1 VKVLAILCF
10 CGTSILC
17 LAQSNYHSAQYGI
30 SLKYPNTYDLK
41 RGDLGDDEG
50 DDWRLGYLGPIP
62 MEFVASGGVRVVT
75 VKTSAGAYPGT
86 DFGMGFVAVSLNQ
99 HLTQDECRQFS
110 DDVGGSE
117 KPVVKK
123 IGGVVF
129 HGLQQG
135 EAAVGH
141 QFGGTYYHG
150 FSDGW
155 CYEIGV
161 GVTTAGYGSGDGSK
175 KVDTAKVFAILD
187 KILQTVTIHVPK
199 TSHAKQPQ

>member
-1 VKVLAILCF
+1 MKVLAILCF

-17 LAQSNYHSAQYGI
+17 LAQSNYHNPQYGI
-30 SLKYPNTYDLK
+30 SFKYPSTYDL
-41 RGDLGDDEG
+41 RQGDLGDDEG
-50 DDWRLGYLGPIP
+50 DEWRLGYLGPIP
-62 MEFVASGGVRVVT
+62 MEFVASDGVRVVT
-75 VKTSAGAYPGT
+75 VKTPAGAYAGT
-86 DFGMGFVAVSLNQ
+86 DFGMGFVAVSLHQ
-99 HLTQDECRQFS
+99 HLSEDECRQFS
-110 DDVGGSE
+110 EVGGSK
-117 KPVVKK
+117 KPSVRK
-123 IGGVVF
+123 ISGVVF
-129 HGLQQG
+129 HGLDQASIG
-135 EAAVGH
+135 VGH